1 MVAQSGGSADWLGPW
16 DTPLLGGWQDHWG
29 ACWPA
34 LEVGALAALGEPQVR
49 ASGGHPGFGDQDAL
63 AGTCLN
69 EWAVLSSDPSYV
81 SASCPHPSGWR
92 HTHPPSLSGLS
103 TPGSSPQHRPAGVS
117 PLSLS
122 TEARRQQAQQ
132 VSPTLSPLSPIT
144 QVRGLS
150 GAGEV
155 GPECACLGGLMLL
168 SGSRILKIFLF
179 FFFFLLFCGLIFKD
193 MGNAEIKWPGVPWVH
208 LG

>member
-1 MVAQSGGSADWLGPW
+1 MSPETRKCQHGCFWGSGAISAPQLPCGYPSHNSTSLPGIPSKAPGQDLIWPAWSCVHPGANHVVAQSGGSADWLGPW

-92 HTHPPSLSGLS
+92 HTHPPSLSGR
-103 TPGSSPQHRPAGVS
+103 HRRSGGGR
-117 PLSLS
+117 SLR
-122 TEARRQQAQQ
+122 E
-132 VSPTLSPLSPIT
+132 
-144 QVRGLS
+144 
-150 GAGEV
+150 E
-155 GPECACLGGLMLL
+155 
-168 SGSRILKIFLF
+168 
-179 FFFFLLFCGLIFKD
+179 
-193 MGNAEIKWPGVPWVH
+193 
-208 LG
+208 